1 MSAGCPSCGTL
12 STHALWNSLPAFRT
26 SWTNASRTGLW
37 FSEEEAHARGDPLG
51 VDRERARPGH
61 QEADLDG
68 RHRLS
73 RDRSSSDQ
81 HRENGQNADIGS
93 PPPQALPRGVR
104 RAKHLTGLPIP
115 VKTT

>member
-1 MSAGCPSCGTL
+1 M
-12 STHALWNSLPAFRT
+12 WNSLPAFRT
-26 SWTNASRTGLW
+26 SWTYASRTWLW

-73 RDRSSSDQ
+73 WDRSSSDQ
-81 HRENGQNADIGS
+81 HREHGQDGDIGS
-93 PPPQALPRGVR
+93 TLHQGLLRGIG
-104 RAKHLTGLPIP
+104 RAKNIADLPIA
-115 VKTT
+115 VKNA